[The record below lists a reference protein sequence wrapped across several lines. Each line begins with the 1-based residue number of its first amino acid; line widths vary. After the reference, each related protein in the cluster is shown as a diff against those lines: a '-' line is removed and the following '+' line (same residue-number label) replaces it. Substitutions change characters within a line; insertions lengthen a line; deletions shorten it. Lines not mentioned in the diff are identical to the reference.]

1 MLNGQRKV
9 ELVELNKRQKS
20 LLIQI
25 LSKEWEKASMLVFN
39 CSIKDI
45 KERSSTYFSEEWRNA
60 RQNVIDIENMIDLI
74 DDKKSKKVYF
84 ETIEKS
90 FAIQAEKNYH
100 KIMDNK

>member
-1 MLNGQRKV
+1 MNRRKV
-9 ELVELNKRQKS
+9 YLLEFNNRQKS

-25 LSKEWEKASMLVFN
+25 LSKEWEKA
-39 CSIKDI
+39 
-45 KERSSTYFSEEWRNA
+45 
-60 RQNVIDIENMIDLI
+60 RQNVIDIEDMINLI

-100 KIMDNK
+100 EIMDNK